1 MGILSSSVSLTRY
14 RIVEKV
20 PDELVN
26 ELPQRLKSN
35 AFREIDQ
42 TSDER
47 SFGWVCFDDFLDNK
61 WHTSSPH
68 KGHYLAF
75 ALRLDTRRI
84 PPAVMKK
91 HLRLALEEARREQ
104 EPRGRKIVTRDQK
117 AEIKDRVKQ
126 TLMGKTLPVPAV
138 FDVVWDVSRH
148 MIYLGSIS
156 PKVRQLFEDQF
167 TQSFD
172 LSLEPQTP
180 YFLAAILAEEQ
191 KKNLLEEVEASVMA

>member
-1 MGILSSSVSLTRY
+1 LGILSSSVSLTRY

-61 WHTSSPH
+61 WHTASPH

>member
-1 MGILSSSVSLTRY
+1 LGILSSSVSLTRY
-14 RIVEKV
+14 RIVENV
-20 PDELVN
+20 PDELVS
-26 ELPQRLKSN
+26 EVPQRLKSN

-47 SFGWVCFDDFLDNK
+47 SFGWVCFDDLLDNQ
-61 WHTSSPH
+61 WHTASPH

-91 HLRLALEEARREQ
+91 YLRLALEEARREQ
-104 EPRGRKIVTRDQK
+104 ESRGRKIVTRDHK

-138 FDVVWDVSRH
+138 FDVVWDVSSH
-148 MIYLGSIS
+148 LVYLGSVS

-167 TQSFD
+167 IQSFD

-180 YFLAAILAEEQ
+180 YFLAASLVKEHE
-191 KKNLLEEVEASVMA
+191 KKMLDEVEASIMA

>member
-1 MGILSSSVSLTRY
+1 LGILSSSVSLTRY

-20 PDELVN
+20 PDELLKEV
-26 ELPQRLKSN
+26 PQRLKNN

-47 SFGWVCFDDFLDNK
+47 SFGWVCFDDLLDSN
-61 WHTSSPH
+61 WHSASPH

-91 HLRLALEEARREQ
+91 YFRLALEDARREQ
-104 EPRGRKIVTRDQK
+104 ESRGKKFITRDQK
-117 AEIKDRVKQ
+117 TEIKDRVKQ

-148 MIYLGSIS
+148 LVYLCSVS

-167 TQSFD
+167 SQSFE
-172 LSLEPQTP
+172 LNLEPQTP
-180 YFLAAILAEEQ
+180 YFLAGCLLEEQ
-191 KKNLLEEVEASVMA
+191 KKKLLDEVEASVMA

>member
-1 MGILSSSVSLTRY
+1 MGILNSSVSLTRY
-14 RIVEKV
+14 RIVEAV

-26 ELPQRLKSN
+26 DVPQILKSN

-47 SFGWVCFDDFLDNK
+47 SFGWVCFDDLLDNK
-61 WHTSSPH
+61 WHTASPH

-91 HLRLALEEARREQ
+91 YLRLALDEARREH
-104 EPRGRKIVTRDQK
+104 ESRGKKFITRDQK

-126 TLMGKTLPVPAV
+126 SLMGKTLPIPAV

-148 MIYLGSIS
+148 LVYLGAVS
-156 PKVRQLFEDQF
+156 PKVRQLFEDYF

-180 YFLAAILAEEQ
+180 YFLAGCLLEEQ
-191 KKNLLEEVEASVMA
+191 EKKFLDEVEASVMA

>member
-14 RIVEKV
+14 RIVENV
-20 PDELVN
+20 PDELVS
-26 ELPQRLKSN
+26 EVPQRLKSN

-47 SFGWVCFDDFLDNK
+47 SFGWVCFDDLLDNQ
-61 WHTSSPH
+61 WHTASPH

-91 HLRLALEEARREQ
+91 YLRLALEEARREQ
-104 EPRGRKIVTRDQK
+104 ESRGRKIVTRDHK

-138 FDVVWDVSRH
+138 FDVVWDVSSH
-148 MIYLGSIS
+148 LVYLGSVS

-180 YFLAAILAEEQ
+180 YFLAASLVKEHE
-191 KKNLLEEVEASVMA
+191 KKMLDEVEASIMA

>member
-26 ELPQRLKSN
+26 EVPQRLKSN

-47 SFGWVCFDDFLDNK
+47 SFGWVCFDDLLDNK
-61 WHTSSPH
+61 WHTASPH
-68 KGHYLAF
+68 KSHYLAF

-84 PPAVMKK
+84 APAVMKK
-91 HLRLALEEARREQ
+91 YLRLALEEARREQ
-104 EPRGRKIVTRDQK
+104 ESRGRKKVTRDQK

-126 TLMGKTLPVPAV
+126 SLMSKTLPVPAV
-138 FDVVWDVSRH
+138 FDVVWDVSSH
-148 MIYLGSIS
+148 LVYLGSVS

-167 TQSFD
+167 TQSFE

-180 YFLAAILAEEQ
+180 YFLAVNLVEEHE
-191 KKNLLEEVEASVMA
+191 KKLLDEVEASIMA